1 MQNGIENS
9 VSPQLIASVVR
20 QACADC
26 YGIVG
31 MASPNGVSLL
41 THILP
46 PFLNKSGVEVLRTSN
61 GYKINVYIVAEYGTN
76 FKAISKSLCDTIKY
90 YLFDTLGIK
99 TDGIRIHIK
108 GVRKSEI

>member
-1 MQNGIENS
+1 MQDENLNI
-9 VSPQLIASVVR
+9 VNPRLIASVVR
-20 QACADC
+20 NACADC

-31 MASPNGVSLL
+31 MAGPNGITLL

-46 PFLNKSGVEVLRTSN
+46 PFLNRRGVEVLRTSK
-61 GYKINVYIVAEYGTN
+61 GYKINIYIVAEYGTN
-76 FKAISKSLCDTIKY
+76 FKAISKSLCDTVKY
-90 YLFDTLGIK
+90 YLYNSLGVK

>member
-1 MQNGIENS
+1 MQNTNTNK
-9 VSPQLIASVVR
+9 VNPQLIASVVR
-20 QACADC
+20 QACADS

-46 PFLNKSGVEVLRTSN
+46 PFLNKNGVEVLSTST
-61 GYKINVYIVAEYGTN
+61 GYRINIYIVAEYGTN
-76 FKAISKSLCDTIKY
+76 FKAICKSLSDTVKY
-90 YLFDTLGIK
+90 YLFDTLGVK
-99 TDGIRIHIK
+99 TNGIRIHIK